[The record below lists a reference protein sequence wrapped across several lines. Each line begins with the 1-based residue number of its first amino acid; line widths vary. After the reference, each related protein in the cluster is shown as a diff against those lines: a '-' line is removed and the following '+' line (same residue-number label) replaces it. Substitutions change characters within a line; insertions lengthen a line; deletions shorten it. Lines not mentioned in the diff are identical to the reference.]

1 MKFILSNV
9 VNFLVLVLVGIL
21 FIQRCSEK
29 PVEPI
34 APTVVRDTVYVVHD
48 SVIYTKPQVIQT
60 IRMSSKDS
68 LIYLPDS
75 NYAGLVL
82 QYQEAI
88 AMLLAK
94 NVQKDSIP
102 LDSVGYVKVVDTVQ
116 KNLIVSRKY
125 QTNLKY
131 PIIKETIT
139 LPYKPVNQVYVGG
152 DITGSQTNIIN
163 QVRAGLLFKNKKD
176 QIFTGSI
183 GLQTNGQVIYG
194 VGSYWKIK
202 LK

>member
-1 MKFILSNV
+1 MKFVVSNL
-9 VNFLVLVLVGIL
+9 VNLLVLFLVAIL
-21 FIQRCSEK
+21 FVQRCSDK
-29 PVEPI
+29 PVEKPI
-34 APTVVRDTVYVVHD
+34 PTIVRDTVWVVHD
-48 SVIYTKPQVIQT
+48 SVIYTKPQVINT
-60 IRMSSKDS
+60 IKMSSKDS

-82 QYQEAI
+82 QYQEAV

-102 LDSVGYVKVVDTVQ
+102 IDSNGYVKVIDTVQ

-125 QTNLKY
+125 ETQVKSRT
-131 PIIKETIT
+131 IKEYI
-139 LPYKPVNQVYVGG
+139 LVPPKPVNQLYVGG
-152 DITGSQTNIIN
+152 DVTGSQTNIIN

-176 QIFTGSI
+176 QIFTGSV
-183 GLQTNGQVIYG
+183 GLQTNGQVVYG

-202 LK
+202 FR